1 MFDFPSFS
9 VWSLWIL
16 FVLMFLFAWM
26 VMAIAD
32 KVRGVRI
39 ENREDHRNAG
49 AGLVGMLPFFALIV
63 LLVFTPIVPGP
74 LFWVGCALN
83 LVAMVLYLLSIAAFV
98 KARRGVTTVGIY
110 RLSRNPMYIALFVI
124 LVAFAFMAS
133 SAAPVMGVLTI
144 MVMLWQI
151 AAIHWMVLGEER
163 FLEGKYG
170 ETYVA
175 YKRSVPRYLLF

>member
-9 VWSLWIL
+9 VWSLWII

-63 LLVFTPIVPGP
+63 LLVFTPIIPGP
-74 LFWVGCALN
+74 LFRVGCALN
-83 LVAMVLYLLSIAAFV
+83 LVAMVVYLLSIAAFV
-98 KARRGVTTVGIY
+98 RARRGVTTVGIY
-110 RLSRNPMYIALFVI
+110 RVSRNLMYVALFLI
-124 LVAFAFMAS
+124 LIAFALMAW
-133 SAAPVMGVLTI
+133 SAAPVMGVLTVL
-144 MVMLWQI
+144 VMLWQI

-170 ETYVA
+170 ETYTE
-175 YKRSVPRYLLF
+175 YKRSVPRDLLF